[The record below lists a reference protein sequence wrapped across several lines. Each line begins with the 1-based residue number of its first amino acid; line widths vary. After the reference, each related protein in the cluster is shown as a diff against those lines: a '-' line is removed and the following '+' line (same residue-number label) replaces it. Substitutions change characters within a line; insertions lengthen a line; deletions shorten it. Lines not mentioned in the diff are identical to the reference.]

1 MTSREQPGPSPLRN
15 LGGNEV
21 QEAAF
26 ARYAGP
32 YLAGRVSSRHRTA
45 FDVLIPG
52 GSVRVG
58 MSGAL
63 RRLGRAPA
71 VGDFVVLLDQ
81 PETGTRMIVDILPR
95 RTVFSRGAPGEDGE
109 AQVIAA
115 NIDTVFIVTAA
126 GADFNL
132 RRLERY
138 LAVVHAS
145 GAEPVILINK
155 ADLADDP
162 DALRARASAVAGG
175 VPVLAVSAL
184 QGEGMIRL
192 AEFLRPGSTVALI
205 GSSGVGKS
213 TLLNALL
220 PDALQETSEVR
231 AHDGK
236 GRHTTSVRQLFV
248 LPGGAMVI
256 DNPGLR
262 EIQLHSAAAGIE
274 ETFADVIELA
284 CGCRYPDCRHEGE
297 PGCAVRAAVE
307 EGVLP
312 GERLMSYLRLVREAE
327 FQAEKTVIGL
337 KRMEKKKWKGIG
349 AEARRFRD
357 KGEH

>member
-1 MTSREQPGPSPLRN
+1 MTSQHDPLALRA
-15 LGGNEV
+15 LGGDGE

-26 ARYAGP
+26 ARYTGP
-32 YLAGRVSSRHRTA
+32 YLAGRVASRHRTV
-45 FDVLIPG
+45 FDVLVAG

-58 MSGAL
+58 ISGAL

-95 RTVFSRGAPGEDGE
+95 RTTFSRGAPGEGGE
-109 AQVIAA
+109 EQVIAA

-126 GADFNL
+126 GSDFNL

-138 LAVVHAS
+138 LAVAYAA
-145 GAEPVILINK
+145 GAAPVILVNK

-162 DALRARASAVAGG
+162 EALRAKAAAVAGR

-184 QGEGMIRL
+184 AGDGL
-192 AEFLRPGSTVALI
+192 GGLLPFLQPGRTVALI

-213 TLLNALL
+213 TLINALI
-220 PDALQETSEVR
+220 PDALQETGDVR

-236 GRHTTSVRQLFV
+236 GRHVTSVRQLFV

-262 EIQLHSAAAGIE
+262 EIQLGSAGVGIGE
-274 ETFADVIELA
+274 AFPDVLA
-284 CGCRYPDCRHEGE
+284 LASGCRYPDCRHEGE

-307 EGVLP
+307 EGILP
-312 GERLMSYLRLVREAE
+312 RERLMSYLRLMREAE
-327 FQAEKTVIGL
+327 FQAEKADIGL
-337 KRMEKKKWKGIG
+337 KRMEKKRWKGIS

-357 KGEH
+357 KGGH